1 MPYASKM
8 SPSAKRQLKVCF
20 NCYNQHDEMMIWL
33 KGLVSK
39 AEQGYSDRV
48 SLDLNEWFEG
58 LPKVPIPS
66 EEDLDAGNW
75 SATWEF
81 FVKSGTLGKIA
92 TLVEIIKGRVP
103 IQLWYTTQVF
113 STSQEP

>member
-48 SLDLNEWFEG
+48 SLDLNEWFG
-58 LPKVPIPS
+58 SCRNLA
-66 EEDLDAGNW
+66 LN
-75 SATWEF
+75 F
-81 FVKSGTLGKIA
+81 LKI
-92 TLVEIIKGRVP
+92 RR
-103 IQLWYTTQVF
+103 
-113 STSQEP
+113 